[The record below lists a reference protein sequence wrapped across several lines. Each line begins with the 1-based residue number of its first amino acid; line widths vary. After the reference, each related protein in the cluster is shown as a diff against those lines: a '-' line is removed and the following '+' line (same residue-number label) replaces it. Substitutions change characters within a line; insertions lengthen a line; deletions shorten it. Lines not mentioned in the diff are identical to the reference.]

1 MASGNKADDRSID
14 TDKEKHFL
22 EYDEQPNPSPPDD
35 LDDLLQIDLEEINL
49 SENPAD
55 LDEGDLT
62 MNLKVI
68 NQTAD
73 FDTPDYSD
81 DEDYN
86 DTEDEL
92 ALDPGKLDKVDDP
105 VKVYLREMG
114 SIALLTKQQE
124 VSLSRRIEDGH
135 REVEEAIFETPVAI
149 AEVRKLLNQI
159 LIGKKKA
166 SDVLSMEVSSTS
178 ANDKEEKYLKKAKE
192 LMADLKERD
201 LDMRLQERKLNYEK
215 LPARKKSALRKKLES
230 DRLELVETL
239 KDLKIDREEISK
251 IAGKI
256 KDIATRMAKLEKQVT
271 KIEEECALSA
281 AEICQ
286 QVRDYTLGKE
296 QLAIPDCCTDGL
308 KEYNRKI
315 VKARRTIKR
324 LEREIGASREQLDC
338 ATQRIHAG
346 EAAAQEAK
354 MTIVEA
360 NLRLVVSIAKKY
372 RNRTPGL
379 TFLDLIQEGNI
390 GLMKAVDKFEYK
402 RGYKFSTYATWWIR
416 QGITRAI
423 ADQARTIRIPVHMI
437 ETINKLIRTS
447 RYLVQEKGREPL
459 AEEIAGE
466 MDIPIDKVRQV
477 FRIAQ
482 EPISLETSVGE
493 DEDSQLR
500 DFIEDKTSKSPVAEA
515 TFTMLKERIEEVLR
529 TLTEREAKV
538 IRLRFGIG
546 DGYPRTLEE
555 VGTEFQ
561 VTRERIRQIE
571 AKALRKL
578 RHPTGVSSCVVSLIV
593 KRFLDKTR

>member
-1 MASGNKADDRSID
+1 MASGTKVDDRLIE
-14 TDKEKHFL
+14 TGKEKHFL
-22 EYDEQPNPSPPDD
+22 EYDEQPNPSPPDN

-73 FDTPDYSD
+73 FDTPGYSD
-81 DEDYN
+81 DEGYD
-86 DTEDEL
+86 DTDGDEL

-124 VSLSRRIEDGH
+124 VSLSRQIEEGH
-135 REVEEAIFETPVAI
+135 RKVEEAIFETPIAI

-166 SDVLSMEVSSTS
+166 SDVLSMEVVSTS
-178 ANDKEEKYLKKAKE
+178 ANDKEEKYLKKAQQ
-192 LMADLKERD
+192 LMSDLKERD
-201 LDMRLQERKLNYEK
+201 LEMRLQERKLNYENLRSK
-215 LPARKKSALRKKLES
+215 EEKALRKKLECG
-230 DRLELVETL
+230 RLELVETL

-256 KDIATRMAKLEKQVT
+256 KDIATRMASLEKQVT
-271 KIEEECALSA
+271 KIEEECDLSA
-281 AEICQ
+281 TEICQ
-286 QVRDYTLGKE
+286 QVQDYTLGRA
-296 QLAIPDCCTDGL
+296 QPTASDGIEKL

-324 LEREIGASREQLDC
+324 LEREIGASREQLNC

-459 AEEIAGE
+459 PEEIAGE
-466 MDIPIDKVRQV
+466 MDISLDKVRQV

-578 RHPTGVSSCVVSLIV
+578 RHPTRSQQLRG
-593 KRFLDKTR
+593 FLDG

>member
-1 MASGNKADDRSID
+1 MASGTKDDRLID

-73 FDTPDYSD
+73 FDTPDYSG
-81 DEDYN
+81 DEDYD
-86 DTEDEL
+86 DTDDEL

-124 VSLSRRIEDGH
+124 VSLSRQIEKGH
-135 REVEEAIFETPVAI
+135 REVEEAIFETPIAI

-178 ANDKEEKYLKKAKE
+178 ANDKEEKYLKKAQE
-192 LMADLKERD
+192 LMADLKARD
-201 LDMRLQERKLNYEK
+201 LEMRLQERKLNYEK
-215 LPARKKSALRKKLES
+215 LSAKKKSALRKKLES
-230 DRLELVETL
+230 DRSELVETL
-239 KDLKIDREEISK
+239 KDLKIDPEEISK

-256 KDIATRMAKLEKQVT
+256 KDVATRMAQLEKQVT
-271 KIEEECALSA
+271 KIEEESDLSA

-286 QVRDYTLGKE
+286 QVQDYTLGKE
-296 QLAIPDCCTDGL
+296 QPTAPDCMGEL
-308 KEYNRKI
+308 REYNRRI

-338 ATQRIHAG
+338 ATLRIYTG
-346 EAAAQEAK
+346 EATAQEAK

-390 GLMKAVDKFEYK
+390 GLMKAVDKFEYR

-459 AEEIAGE
+459 PEEIAGE
-466 MDIPIDKVRQV
+466 MDISIDKVRQV

-578 RHPTGVSSCVVSLIV
+578 RHPTRSQQLRG
-593 KRFLDKTR
+593 FLDG

>member
-1 MASGNKADDRSID
+1 MASGNKADNRLID
-14 TDKEKHFL
+14 IGKEKHFL
-22 EYDEQPNPSPPDD
+22 EYDEQPNPSPPGD

-81 DEDYN
+81 DEDYD
-86 DTEDEL
+86 DTDDEL

-114 SIALLTKQQE
+114 SIDLLTKQQE
-124 VSLSRRIEDGH
+124 VSLSRQIEDGH
-135 REVEEAIFETPVAI
+135 REVEEAIFETPIAI

-159 LIGKKKA
+159 LIGKRKA
-166 SDVLSMEVSSTS
+166 SDVLAMEVSSTS
-178 ANDKEEKYLKKAKE
+178 ANDKEEKYLKKAQE
-192 LMADLKERD
+192 LMADLKARD
-201 LDMRLQERKLNYEK
+201 LEMRFEERKLNYEK
-215 LPARKKSALRKKLES
+215 LSTKQKSALRKKLDS
-230 DRLELVETL
+230 DRLELVEIL
-239 KDLKIDREEISK
+239 KELRIDREEISK

-256 KDIATRMAKLEKQVT
+256 KDIAARMAGLEKQVT
-271 KIEEECALSA
+271 KIEKKCELSA

-286 QVRDYTLGKE
+286 QVRAYALGKV
-296 QLAIPDCCTDGL
+296 QPAAPDCMDEL
-308 KEYNRKI
+308 REHNRKI

-346 EAAAQEAK
+346 ESTAQEAK

-459 AEEIAGE
+459 PEEIAGE
-466 MDIPIDKVRQV
+466 MDISIDKVRQV

-578 RHPTGVSSCVVSLIV
+578 RHPTRSQQLRG
-593 KRFLDKTR
+593 FLDG

>member
-1 MASGNKADDRSID
+1 MASGTKDDRLIA

-22 EYDEQPNPSPPDD
+22 EYDEQPSPSPPDD

-73 FDTPDYSD
+73 FDTPDYSE
-81 DEDYN
+81 DEDY
-86 DTEDEL
+86 DGTDDEL

-114 SIALLTKQQE
+114 SIALLTKQEE
-124 VSLSRRIEDGH
+124 VSLSRQIEEGH

-178 ANDKEEKYLKKAKE
+178 ANDKEEKYVKKAQQ
-192 LMADLKERD
+192 LMADLKEMD
-201 LDMRLQERKLNYEK
+201 LEMRLQERKLNYEK
-215 LPARKKSALRKKLES
+215 LSARQKSALRKKLES
-230 DRLELVETL
+230 DRLALVTTL
-239 KDLKIDREEISK
+239 KELRIDREEISK

-271 KIEEECALSA
+271 KIEKGCNLSA

-286 QVRDYTLGKE
+286 QVRDYALGKV
-296 QLAIPDCCTDGL
+296 QPTASDCMDEL
-308 KEYNRKI
+308 KEHNRKI

-346 EAAAQEAK
+346 EATAQEAK

-459 AEEIAGE
+459 PEEIAGE
-466 MDIPIDKVRQV
+466 MDISIDKVRQV

-529 TLTEREAKV
+529 TLTDREAKV

-578 RHPTGVSSCVVSLIV
+578 RHPTRSQQLRG
-593 KRFLDKTR
+593 FLDG

>member
-1 MASGNKADDRSID
+1 MASVTKVDDRLID
-14 TDKEKHFL
+14 IGKEKHFL
-22 EYDEQPNPSPPDD
+22 DYDEQPNPSPPDD
-35 LDDLLQIDLEEINL
+35 LNDLLQIDLEEINL

-62 MNLKVI
+62 MNFKVMS
-68 NQTAD
+68 QAAD
-73 FDTPDYSD
+73 FDTPDYSADESYD
-81 DEDYN
+81 DN
-86 DTEDEL
+86 DCDDL
-92 ALDPGKLDKVDDP
+92 SLDPGKLDKVDDP

-114 SIALLTKQQE
+114 SVSLLTKQQE
-124 VSLSRRIEDGH
+124 VSLSKQIEEGH
-135 REVEEAIFETPVAI
+135 LKVEETIFETPVAI
-149 AEVRKLLNQI
+149 AEIRKLLNQI
-159 LIGKKKA
+159 LIGKRKA
-166 SDVLSMEVSSTS
+166 SDVISMEVSSTS
-178 ANDKEEKYLKKAKE
+178 ANDKEEQYLKIARK
-192 LMADLKERD
+192 LMANLKGLDLE
-201 LDMRLQERKLNYEK
+201 MRLQERELNYDNLSPKAEK
-215 LPARKKSALRKKLES
+215 SLRKKL
-230 DRLELVETL
+230 DCNRLRLVETL

-251 IAGKI
+251 VAGRI
-256 KDIATRMAKLEKQVT
+256 KDIAARMADWEKKVTQV
-271 KIEEECALSA
+271 EEACGLSA

-286 QVRDYTLGKE
+286 QVQAYTLGKV
-296 QLAIPDCCTDGL
+296 QPAVPDCTKKL
-308 KEYNRKI
+308 KEYNREI

-324 LEREIGASREQLDC
+324 LEREIGASREQLNC
-338 ATQRIHAG
+338 ATLRIRTG
-346 EAAAQEAK
+346 ETMAQEAK

-390 GLMKAVDKFEYK
+390 GLMKAVDKFEYR

-459 AEEIAGE
+459 PEEIAGE

-578 RHPTGVSSCVVSLIV
+578 RHPTRSQQLRG
-593 KRFLDKTR
+593 FLDG

>member
-1 MASGNKADDRSID
+1 MASENKADNRLINIG
-14 TDKEKHFL
+14 KEKRFL
-22 EYDEQPNPSPPDD
+22 EYDEQPNPSPPND

-68 NQTAD
+68 NQTSD
-73 FDTPDYSD
+73 FDTPDYSE

-86 DTEDEL
+86 DTDDEL

-124 VSLSRRIEDGH
+124 VSLSRQIEEGH
-135 REVEEAIFETPVAI
+135 RKVEEAIFETPIAI
-149 AEVRKLLNQI
+149 AAVRKLLNQI

-178 ANDKEEKYLKKAKE
+178 ASDKEDKYLKKAQE
-192 LMADLKERD
+192 LMADLKDRD
-201 LDMRLQERKLNYEK
+201 LEMRLRERKLHYEK
-215 LPARKKSALRKKLES
+215 LSAKERKTLRKTLES
-230 DRLELVETL
+230 DRLELVEIL
-239 KDLKIDREEISK
+239 KELRIDREEISK

-256 KDIATRMAKLEKQVT
+256 KDIAARMANLEKQVT
-271 KIEEECALSA
+271 KIEKECALSA

-286 QVRDYTLGKE
+286 QVQDYTLGKA
-296 QLAIPDCCTDGL
+296 QPTPDDMENL
-308 KEYNRKI
+308 KEYNREI
-315 VKARRTIKR
+315 VKARRTVKR

-346 EAAAQEAK
+346 ESTAQKSK

-459 AEEIAGE
+459 PEEIAGE
-466 MDIPIDKVRQV
+466 MDISIDKVRQV

-578 RHPTGVSSCVVSLIV
+578 RHPTRSQQLRG
-593 KRFLDKTR
+593 FLDG

>member
-1 MASGNKADDRSID
+1 MASGNKADDRLID
-14 TDKEKHFL
+14 IGKEKHFL

-81 DEDYN
+81 DEDYD
-86 DTEDEL
+86 DTDSDEL

-124 VSLSRRIEDGH
+124 VSLSRQIEEGH
-135 REVEEAIFETPVAI
+135 RRVEEAIFETPIAI

-166 SDVLSMEVSSTS
+166 ADVLSMEVSSTS
-178 ANDKEEKYLKKAKE
+178 ANDKEEKYLKKAQD
-192 LMADLKERD
+192 LMADLKEMD
-201 LDMRLQERKLNYEK
+201 LGMRIQERKLNYEK
-215 LPARKKSALRKKLES
+215 LTPKQEKALRKKLES
-230 DRLELVETL
+230 DRLGLVEIL
-239 KDLKIDREEISK
+239 KELKIDREEISK

-256 KDIATRMAKLEKQVT
+256 KDIAARMAKLEKQVT
-271 KIEEECALSA
+271 KIEEECDLSA

-286 QVRDYTLGKE
+286 QVQDYTLGKG
-296 QLAIPDCCTDGL
+296 QPTIPDCCMDGL
-308 KEYNRKI
+308 KEYNREI

-346 EAAAQEAK
+346 EATAQEAK

-459 AEEIAGE
+459 PEEIAGE
-466 MDIPIDKVRQV
+466 MDISIDKVRQV

-578 RHPTGVSSCVVSLIV
+578 RHPTRSQQLRG
-593 KRFLDKTR
+593 FLDS

>member
-1 MASGNKADDRSID
+1 MASVTKVDDRFID
-14 TDKEKHFL
+14 IGKEKHFL
-22 EYDEQPNPSPPDD
+22 DYDEQPNPSPPDD
-35 LDDLLQIDLEEINL
+35 LNDLLQIDLEEINL

-73 FDTPDYSD
+73 FDTPGYSD
-81 DEDYN
+81 DEGYD
-86 DTEDEL
+86 DTDGDEL

-124 VSLSRRIEDGH
+124 VSLSRQIEEGH
-135 REVEEAIFETPVAI
+135 RKVEEAIFETPIAI

-166 SDVLSMEVSSTS
+166 SDVLSMEVVSTS
-178 ANDKEEKYLKKAKE
+178 ANDKEEKYLKKAQQ
-192 LMADLKERD
+192 LMSDLKERD
-201 LDMRLQERKLNYEK
+201 LEMRLQERKLNYENLRSK
-215 LPARKKSALRKKLES
+215 EEKALRKKLECG
-230 DRLELVETL
+230 RLELVETL

-256 KDIATRMAKLEKQVT
+256 KDIATRMASLEKQVT
-271 KIEEECALSA
+271 KIEEECDLSA
-281 AEICQ
+281 TEICQ
-286 QVRDYTLGKE
+286 QVQDYTLGRA
-296 QLAIPDCCTDGL
+296 QPTASDGIEKL

-324 LEREIGASREQLDC
+324 LEREIGASREQLNC

-459 AEEIAGE
+459 PEEIAGE
-466 MDIPIDKVRQV
+466 MDISLDKVRQV

-578 RHPTGVSSCVVSLIV
+578 RHPTRSQQLRG
-593 KRFLDKTR
+593 FLDG

>member
-1 MASGNKADDRSID
+1 MASVTKVDDRLID
-14 TDKEKHFL
+14 IGKEKHFL

-62 MNLKVI
+62 MNFKAI

-73 FDTPDYSD
+73 FDTPDYSNDEGYD
-81 DEDYN
+81 DTDR
-86 DTEDEL
+86 DEL

-124 VSLSRRIEDGH
+124 VSLSRQIEEGH
-135 REVEEAIFETPVAI
+135 RKVEETIFETPIAI
-149 AEVRKLLNQI
+149 AEIRKLLNQI

-166 SDVLSMEVSSTS
+166 SDALSMEVASTS
-178 ANDKEEKYLKKAKE
+178 ANDKEDKYLKKARE

-201 LDMRLQERKLNYEK
+201 LEMRLQERKLNYEK
-215 LPARKKSALRKKLES
+215 LPAEEKKALRKKLEC

-239 KDLKIDREEISK
+239 KELRIDREEISK

-256 KDIATRMAKLEKQVT
+256 KDIATRMANLEKQVT
-271 KIEEECALSA
+271 KIEKECDLSA
-281 AEICQ
+281 TEICQ
-286 QVRDYTLGKE
+286 QVQDYTLGKA
-296 QLAIPDCCTDGL
+296 QPTASDGIEKL

-338 ATQRIHAG
+338 ATQRIRVG
-346 EAAAQEAK
+346 EARAQEAK
-354 MTIVEA
+354 MTIVKA

-459 AEEIAGE
+459 PEEIAGE
-466 MDIPIDKVRQV
+466 MDISLDKVRQV

-578 RHPTGVSSCVVSLIV
+578 RHPTRSQQLRG
-593 KRFLDKTR
+593 FLDG

>member
-1 MASGNKADDRSID
+1 MASVTKVDNRSIEAG
-14 TDKEKHFL
+14 KEKPFL

-73 FDTPDYSD
+73 FDTPGYSD
-81 DEDYN
+81 DEDYD
-86 DTEDEL
+86 DTDGDEL

-124 VSLSRRIEDGH
+124 VSLSRQIEEGH
-135 REVEEAIFETPVAI
+135 CKVEEAIFETPIAI

-166 SDVLSMEVSSTS
+166 SDVLSMEVASTS
-178 ANDKEEKYLKKAKE
+178 ANDKEEKYLKKAQQ
-192 LMADLKERD
+192 LMSDLKERD
-201 LDMRLQERKLNYEK
+201 LEMRLQERKLNYENLRSK
-215 LPARKKSALRKKLES
+215 EEKALRKKLECG
-230 DRLELVETL
+230 RLELVETL

-256 KDIATRMAKLEKQVT
+256 KDIATRMANLEKQVT
-271 KIEEECALSA
+271 RIEEGCDLSA
-281 AEICQ
+281 TEICQ
-286 QVRDYTLGKE
+286 QVQDYTLGKAQPTASDSIE
-296 QLAIPDCCTDGL
+296 KL

-459 AEEIAGE
+459 PEEIAGE
-466 MDIPIDKVRQV
+466 MDISLDKVRQV

-578 RHPTGVSSCVVSLIV
+578 RHPTRSQQLRG
-593 KRFLDKTR
+593 FLDG

>member
-1 MASGNKADDRSID
+1 MAATTKGEDRSID
-14 TDKEKHFL
+14 MDKEKHFL
-22 EYDEQPNPSPPDD
+22 DYDEQQNSSPPDD

-62 MNLKVI
+62 MNFKVI

-73 FDTPDYSD
+73 FDAPDYSD
-81 DEDYN
+81 EEDF
-86 DTEDEL
+86 DDKDADEL
-92 ALDPGKLDKVDDP
+92 SLDPGKLDKVDDP

-114 SIALLTKQQE
+114 SIDLLTKQQE
-124 VSLSRRIEDGH
+124 VSLSKQIEEGH
-135 REVEEAIFETPVAI
+135 RKIEEAIFETPVAI

-159 LIGKKKA
+159 LIGKRKA
-166 SDVLSMEVSSTS
+166 ADVIAMEVSTTS
-178 ANDKEEKYLKKAKE
+178 ANDKEEKYLKVARK
-192 LMADLKERD
+192 LMADLKEVD
-201 LDMRLQERKLNYEK
+201 LEMRLDERKLDYEK
-215 LPARKKSALRKKLES
+215 LPVKEEKALRKKLES
-230 DRLELVETL
+230 RRLKLVETL
-239 KDLKIDREEISK
+239 QELKIDREEVSK

-256 KDIATRMAKLEKQVT
+256 KDIGARMADLEKRVER
-271 KIEEECALSA
+271 IEKRSSLSA
-281 AEICQ
+281 AEIYQRVQDC
-286 QVRDYTLGKE
+286 TLGKV
-296 QLAIPDCCTDGL
+296 QSKASDDIDKL
-308 KEYNRKI
+308 KEYNREI

-324 LEREIGASREQLDC
+324 LEREIGASREQLDQ
-338 ATQRIHAG
+338 ATQRIRAG
-346 EAAAQEAK
+346 ETAAQNAK

-390 GLMKAVDKFEYK
+390 GLMKAVDKFEYR

-459 AEEIAGE
+459 PEEIASE

-578 RHPTGVSSCVVSLIV
+578 RHPTRSQQLRG
-593 KRFLDKTR
+593 FLDG

>member
-1 MASGNKADDRSID
+1 MASVTKVDDRLID
-14 TDKEKHFL
+14 IGKEKHFL

-62 MNLKVI
+62 MNFKAI

-73 FDTPDYSD
+73 FDTPAYSD
-81 DEDYN
+81 DEGYD
-86 DTEDEL
+86 DTDRDEL

-124 VSLSRRIEDGH
+124 VSLSRQIEEGH
-135 REVEEAIFETPVAI
+135 RKVEETIFETPIAI
-149 AEVRKLLNQI
+149 AEIRKLLNQI

-166 SDVLSMEVSSTS
+166 SDALSMEVASTS
-178 ANDKEEKYLKKAKE
+178 ANDKEDKYLKKARE

-201 LDMRLQERKLNYEK
+201 LEMRLQERKLNYEK
-215 LPARKKSALRKKLES
+215 LPAEEKKALRKKLEC

-239 KDLKIDREEISK
+239 KELRIDREEISK

-256 KDIATRMAKLEKQVT
+256 KDIATRMANLEKQVT
-271 KIEEECALSA
+271 KIEKECDLSA
-281 AEICQ
+281 TEICQ
-286 QVRDYTLGKE
+286 QVQDYTLGKA
-296 QLAIPDCCTDGL
+296 QPTASDGIEKL

-338 ATQRIHAG
+338 ATQRIRAG
-346 EAAAQEAK
+346 EARAQEAK
-354 MTIVEA
+354 MTIVKA

-459 AEEIAGE
+459 PEEIAGE
-466 MDIPIDKVRQV
+466 MDISLDKVRQV

-578 RHPTGVSSCVVSLIV
+578 RHPTRSQQLRG
-593 KRFLDKTR
+593 FLDG

>member
-1 MASGNKADDRSID
+1 MASGNKADERLID

-81 DEDYN
+81 DEAYD

-124 VSLSRRIEDGH
+124 VSLSRQIEDGH
-135 REVEEAIFETPVAI
+135 REVEEAIFETPIAI

-178 ANDKEEKYLKKAKE
+178 SSDKEEKYLKKAKE

-201 LDMRLQERKLNYEK
+201 LYMRLQERKLNYEK
-215 LPARKKSALRKKLES
+215 LPARKKSTLRKKLEA
-230 DRLELVETL
+230 DRLELVEIL

-271 KIEEECALSA
+271 KTEKACDLSA

-286 QVRDYTLGKE
+286 QVRDYTLGKV
-296 QLAIPDCCTDGL
+296 QLAASDDIEKL
-308 KEYNRKI
+308 KEDNRKI

-346 EAAAQEAK
+346 EATAQEAK

-459 AEEIAGE
+459 PEEIAGE
-466 MDIPIDKVRQV
+466 MDISIDKVRQV

-578 RHPTGVSSCVVSLIV
+578 RHPTRSQQLRG
-593 KRFLDKTR
+593 FLDS

>member
-1 MASGNKADDRSID
+1 MASVTKVDDRLINVG
-14 TDKEKHFL
+14 KEKHFL
-22 EYDEQPNPSPPDD
+22 EYDEQSNPSPPDD

-62 MNLKVI
+62 MNFKVI

-73 FDTPDYSD
+73 FDTPNYSE
-81 DEDYN
+81 DEDYD
-86 DTEDEL
+86 DTDGDEL
-92 ALDPGKLDKVDDP
+92 LLDPGKLDKVDDP

-114 SIALLTKQQE
+114 SISLLTKQQE
-124 VSLSRRIEDGH
+124 VSLSRQIEDGH
-135 REVEEAIFETPVAI
+135 RQVEETIFETPIAI

-159 LIGKKKA
+159 LIGQKKA
-166 SDVLSMEVSSTS
+166 ADVIAMEVSSTS
-178 ANDKEEKYLKKAKE
+178 ANDKEEQYLKIAQK
-192 LMADLKERD
+192 LIADLKEID
-201 LDMRLQERKLNYEK
+201 LEMRLQERRLNYEK
-215 LPARKKSALRKKLES
+215 LPPQEKKALHKKLES
-230 DRLELVETL
+230 DRLGLVETL
-239 KDLKIDREEISK
+239 KALKIDREEISK

-256 KDIATRMAKLEKQVT
+256 KDIATRMAQLEKKVT
-271 KIEEECALSA
+271 QIEKACGLSA
-281 AEICQ
+281 VEICQ
-286 QVRDYTLGKE
+286 RVKDYTLGKVE
-296 QLAIPDCCTDGL
+296 PATPDCIETL
-308 KEYNRKI
+308 KEYNREI

-324 LEREIGASREQLDC
+324 LEREIGASRERLNC

-346 EAAAQEAK
+346 EAKAQGAK

-447 RYLVQEKGREPL
+447 RHLVQEKGREPL
-459 AEEIAGE
+459 PEEIAGE
-466 MDIPIDKVRQV
+466 MEISIDKVRQV

-500 DFIEDKTSKSPVAEA
+500 DFIEDKTSKSPIAEA

-529 TLTEREAKV
+529 TLTDREAKV

-578 RHPTGVSSCVVSLIV
+578 RHPTRSQQLRG
-593 KRFLDKTR
+593 FLDS

>member
-1 MASGNKADDRSID
+1 MASGNKVDDRLID
-14 TDKEKHFL
+14 AGKEKHFL

-81 DEDYN
+81 DENYD
-86 DTEDEL
+86 DTDDGL
-92 ALDPGKLDKVDDP
+92 SLDPGKLDKVDDP

-124 VSLSRRIEDGH
+124 VSLSRQIEEGH
-135 REVEEAIFETPVAI
+135 CEVEEAIFETPIAI

-159 LIGKKKA
+159 LISKKKA

-178 ANDKEEKYLKKAKE
+178 ANDKEEKYLKKAQE
-192 LMADLKERD
+192 LTVDLKERD
-201 LDMRLQERKLNYEK
+201 LEMRLQERKLNYEK
-215 LPARKKSALRKKLES
+215 LPAKKRNALRKKLES
-230 DRLELVETL
+230 DRLELVEIL
-239 KDLKIDREEISK
+239 KYLKIDREEISK

-256 KDIATRMAKLEKQVT
+256 KDIATRMAQLEKQVT

-286 QVRDYTLGKE
+286 QVWDYTLGKE
-296 QLAIPDCCTDGL
+296 RPTVPGCCMDGL

-324 LEREIGASREQLDC
+324 LEREIGASREQLNC

-346 EAAAQEAK
+346 EATAQEAK

-459 AEEIAGE
+459 PEEIAGE
-466 MDIPIDKVRQV
+466 MDISIDKVRQV

-578 RHPTGVSSCVVSLIV
+578 RHPTRSQQLRG
-593 KRFLDKTR
+593 FLDG

>member
-1 MASGNKADDRSID
+1 MASGNKVDDRLID
-14 TDKEKHFL
+14 IGKEKHFL
-22 EYDEQPNPSPPDD
+22 EYDEQQNPSPPGD

-81 DEDYN
+81 DEDYD
-86 DTEDEL
+86 DTDDGL
-92 ALDPGKLDKVDDP
+92 SLDPGKLDKVDDP

-124 VSLSRRIEDGH
+124 VSLSRQIEEGH
-135 REVEEAIFETPVAI
+135 REVEEAIFETPIAI

-178 ANDKEEKYLKKAKE
+178 ANDKEEKYLKKAQE
-192 LMADLKERD
+192 LMVDLKARD
-201 LDMRLQERKLNYEK
+201 LEMRLQERKLNYEK
-215 LPARKKSALRKKLES
+215 LSPKERKSLRRTLES
-230 DRLELVETL
+230 YRLELVDIL
-239 KDLKIDREEISK
+239 KELRIDREEISK

-256 KDIATRMAKLEKQVT
+256 KDIATRMAQLEKQVT
-271 KIEEECALSA
+271 KIEDECDLSA

-286 QVRDYTLGKE
+286 QVRDYTLGNG
-296 QLAIPDCCTDGL
+296 QPTTPDDCMDGL

-338 ATQRIHAG
+338 ATERIQAG
-346 EAAAQEAK
+346 EATAQEAK

-459 AEEIAGE
+459 PEEIAGE
-466 MDIPIDKVRQV
+466 MDISIDKVRQV

-578 RHPTGVSSCVVSLIV
+578 RHPTRSQQLRG
-593 KRFLDKTR
+593 FLDG

>member
-1 MASGNKADDRSID
+1 MASGNKADERLID
-14 TDKEKHFL
+14 TDKEKRFL

-81 DEDYN
+81 DEAYD

-124 VSLSRRIEDGH
+124 VSLSRQIEDGH
-135 REVEEAIFETPVAI
+135 REVEEAIFETPIAI

-178 ANDKEEKYLKKAKE
+178 SSDKEEKYLKKAKE

-201 LDMRLQERKLNYEK
+201 LYMRLQERKLNYEK
-215 LPARKKSALRKKLES
+215 LPARKKSTLRKKLEA
-230 DRLELVETL
+230 DRLELVEIL

-271 KIEEECALSA
+271 KTEKACDLSA

-286 QVRDYTLGKE
+286 QVRDYTLGKV
-296 QLAIPDCCTDGL
+296 QLAASDDIEKL
-308 KEYNRKI
+308 KEDNRKI

-346 EAAAQEAK
+346 EATAQEAK

-459 AEEIAGE
+459 PEEIAGE
-466 MDIPIDKVRQV
+466 MDISIDKVRQV

-578 RHPTGVSSCVVSLIV
+578 RHPTRSQQLRG
-593 KRFLDKTR
+593 FLDS

>member
-1 MASGNKADDRSID
+1 MASGTKVDDRLIE
-14 TDKEKHFL
+14 TGKEKPFL

-73 FDTPDYSD
+73 FDTPGYSD
-81 DEDYN
+81 DEDYD
-86 DTEDEL
+86 DTDGDEL

-124 VSLSRRIEDGH
+124 VSLSRQIEEGH
-135 REVEEAIFETPVAI
+135 RKIEEAIFETPIAI

-166 SDVLSMEVSSTS
+166 SDVLSIEVTSTS
-178 ANDKEEKYLKKAKE
+178 ANDKEEKYLKKAQQ
-192 LMADLKERD
+192 LMSDLKERD
-201 LDMRLQERKLNYEK
+201 LEMRLQERKLNYENLSSK
-215 LPARKKSALRKKLES
+215 EEKALRKKLECG
-230 DRLELVETL
+230 RLELVETL

-256 KDIATRMAKLEKQVT
+256 KDIATRMANLEKQVT
-271 KIEEECALSA
+271 KIEEQCDLSA
-281 AEICQ
+281 TEICQ
-286 QVRDYTLGKE
+286 QVQDYTLGKA
-296 QLAIPDCCTDGL
+296 QPTASDGIKKL

-459 AEEIAGE
+459 PEEIAGE
-466 MDIPIDKVRQV
+466 MDISLDKVRQV

-578 RHPTGVSSCVVSLIV
+578 RHPTRSQQLRG
-593 KRFLDKTR
+593 FLDG

>member
-1 MASGNKADDRSID
+1 MASGNKVDDRLID
-14 TDKEKHFL
+14 TGKEKPFL

-81 DEDYN
+81 DEGYDDN
-86 DTEDEL
+86 DDEL
-92 ALDPGKLDKVDDP
+92 SLDPGKLDKVDDP

-124 VSLSRRIEDGH
+124 VSLSRQIEEGH
-135 REVEEAIFETPVAI
+135 RKVEEAIFETPIAI
-149 AEVRKLLNQI
+149 AAVWKLLNQI

-166 SDVLSMEVSSTS
+166 SDALSMEVSSTS
-178 ANDKEEKYLKKAKE
+178 ATDKEEKYLKKAQE
-192 LMADLKERD
+192 LMADLKKRD
-201 LDMRLQERKLNYEK
+201 LEMRLRERKLNYEK
-215 LPARKKSALRKKLES
+215 LSVKQGKALRKKLE
-230 DRLELVETL
+230 DGRLELVETL
-239 KDLKIDREEISK
+239 KELRIDREEISK

-271 KIEEECALSA
+271 QIEEEYNLSA

-286 QVRDYTLGKE
+286 QVRDYTLGRV
-296 QLAIPDCCTDGL
+296 QPAAPDCCMDEL
-308 KEYNRKI
+308 RECNREI

-338 ATQRIHAG
+338 ATQRIHTG
-346 EAAAQEAK
+346 ESMAQEAK

-459 AEEIAGE
+459 PEEIAGE
-466 MDIPIDKVRQV
+466 MDISIDKVRQV

-578 RHPTGVSSCVVSLIV
+578 RHPTRSQQLRG
-593 KRFLDKTR
+593 FLES

>member
-1 MASGNKADDRSID
+1 MASVTKVDDRLID
-14 TDKEKHFL
+14 IGKEKHFL

-62 MNLKVI
+62 MNFKAI

-73 FDTPDYSD
+73 FDTPDYSNDEGYD
-81 DEDYN
+81 DTDR
-86 DTEDEL
+86 DEL

-124 VSLSRRIEDGH
+124 VSLSRQIEEGH
-135 REVEEAIFETPVAI
+135 RKVEETIFETPIAI
-149 AEVRKLLNQI
+149 AEIRKLLNQI

-166 SDVLSMEVSSTS
+166 SDALSMEVASTS
-178 ANDKEEKYLKKAKE
+178 ANDKEDKYLKKARE

-201 LDMRLQERKLNYEK
+201 LEMRLQERKLNYEK
-215 LPARKKSALRKKLES
+215 LPAEEKKALRKKLEC

-239 KDLKIDREEISK
+239 KELRIDREEISK

-256 KDIATRMAKLEKQVT
+256 KDIATRMANLEKQVT
-271 KIEEECALSA
+271 KIEKECDLSA
-281 AEICQ
+281 TELCQ
-286 QVRDYTLGKE
+286 QVQDYTLGKA
-296 QLAIPDCCTDGL
+296 QPTASGGIKKL

-338 ATQRIHAG
+338 ATQRIRAG
-346 EAAAQEAK
+346 EARAQEAK

-459 AEEIAGE
+459 PEEIAGE
-466 MDIPIDKVRQV
+466 MDISLDKVRQV

-578 RHPTGVSSCVVSLIV
+578 RHPTRSQQLRG
-593 KRFLDKTR
+593 FLDG

>member
-1 MASGNKADDRSID
+1 MVSGTKDDRLID
-14 TDKEKHFL
+14 IGKEKQFL

-81 DEDYN
+81 DEDYD
-86 DTEDEL
+86 DTDDEL
-92 ALDPGKLDKVDDP
+92 SLDPGKLDKVDDP

-124 VSLSRRIEDGH
+124 VSLSRQIEDGH
-135 REVEEAIFETPVAI
+135 REVEEAIFETPIAI

-178 ANDKEEKYLKKAKE
+178 ANDKEEKYLKKAQE
-192 LMADLKERD
+192 LMADLKELD
-201 LDMRLQERKLNYEK
+201 LEMRLQERKLNYEK
-215 LPARKKSALRKKLES
+215 LPAKKKNTLRKKLES

-239 KDLKIDREEISK
+239 KELKIDREEISK
-251 IAGKI
+251 IAGTI
-256 KDIATRMAKLEKQVT
+256 KDIAVRMATLEQQVT
-271 KIEEECALSA
+271 RIEEACGLSA
-281 AEICQ
+281 VEICQ
-286 QVRDYTLGKE
+286 QVQDYTLGRG
-296 QLAIPDCCTDGL
+296 QPAPDSMDEL
-308 KEYNRKI
+308 REYNRKI

-346 EAAAQEAK
+346 EATAQDAK

-459 AEEIAGE
+459 PEEIASE
-466 MDIPIDKVRQV
+466 MDISIDKVRQV

-578 RHPTGVSSCVVSLIV
+578 RHPTRSQQLRG
-593 KRFLDKTR
+593 FLDS

>member
-1 MASGNKADDRSID
+1 MASVTKVDDRLID
-14 TDKEKHFL
+14 IGKEKHFL

-62 MNLKVI
+62 MNFKAI

-73 FDTPDYSD
+73 FDTPDYSNDEGYD
-81 DEDYN
+81 DTDR
-86 DTEDEL
+86 DEL

-124 VSLSRRIEDGH
+124 VSLSRQIEEGH
-135 REVEEAIFETPVAI
+135 RKVEETIFETPIAI
-149 AEVRKLLNQI
+149 AEIRKLLNQI

-166 SDVLSMEVSSTS
+166 SDALSMEVASTS
-178 ANDKEEKYLKKAKE
+178 ANDKEDKYLKKARE

-201 LDMRLQERKLNYEK
+201 LEMRLQERKLNYEK
-215 LPARKKSALRKKLES
+215 LPAEEKKALRKKLEC

-239 KDLKIDREEISK
+239 KELRIDREEISK

-256 KDIATRMAKLEKQVT
+256 KDIATRMANLEKQVT
-271 KIEEECALSA
+271 KIEKECDLSA
-281 AEICQ
+281 TEICQ
-286 QVRDYTLGKE
+286 QVQDYTLGKA
-296 QLAIPDCCTDGL
+296 QPTASDGIEKL

-338 ATQRIHAG
+338 ATQRIRAG
-346 EAAAQEAK
+346 EARAQEAK
-354 MTIVEA
+354 MTIVKA

-459 AEEIAGE
+459 PEEIAGE
-466 MDIPIDKVRQV
+466 MDISLDKVRQV

-578 RHPTGVSSCVVSLIV
+578 RHPTRSQQLRG
-593 KRFLDKTR
+593 FLDG

>member
-1 MASGNKADDRSID
+1 MASRTKGDDRSINV
-14 TDKEKHFL
+14 DKEKHL
-22 EYDEQPNPSPPDD
+22 LDYEGQPNSSPPDD

-62 MNLKVI
+62 MNFNI
-68 NQTAD
+68 NQAAD
-73 FDTPDYSD
+73 FDAPDYSD
-81 DEDYN
+81 AEDFDDN
-86 DTEDEL
+86 DSDEL
-92 ALDPGKLDKVDDP
+92 SLDPGKLDKVDDP

-124 VSLSRRIEDGH
+124 VSLSRQIEEGH
-135 REVEEAIFETPVAI
+135 RKIEEAIFETPVAI

-159 LIGKKKA
+159 LIGERKA
-166 SDVLSMEVSSTS
+166 SDVIAMEVSTTS
-178 ANDKEEKYLKKAKE
+178 ANDKEEKYLKVARK
-192 LMADLKERD
+192 LMEDLKDVD
-201 LDMRLQERKLNYEK
+201 LEMRLQERELANEK
-215 LPARKKSALRKKLES
+215 LSAKEKKALDKKLES
-230 DRLELVETL
+230 SRLKLVEIL
-239 KDLKIDREEISK
+239 KELKIDSEEISK

-256 KDIATRMAKLEKQVT
+256 KDIAARMADLENQVAR
-271 KIEEECALSA
+271 IEKASNLSA
-281 AEICQ
+281 AEICKRVQ
-286 QVRDYTLGKE
+286 GYTLHKTKRR
-296 QLAIPDCCTDGL
+296 APRDFKKL
-308 KEYNRKI
+308 KEYNREI
-315 VKARRTIKR
+315 VKARRAIKR
-324 LEREIGASREQLDC
+324 LEREIGASREQLDL
-338 ATQRIHAG
+338 ATQRIRAG
-346 EAAAQEAK
+346 EATAQEAK

-459 AEEIAGE
+459 PEEIAGE

-515 TFTMLKERIEEVLR
+515 TFTMLKERIEEVLV

-578 RHPTGVSSCVVSLIV
+578 RHPTRSQQLRG
-593 KRFLDKTR
+593 FLES

>member
-1 MASGNKADDRSID
+1 MASGTKVDDRLIE
-14 TDKEKHFL
+14 TGKEKHFL
-22 EYDEQPNPSPPDD
+22 EYDGQPNPSPPDD

-73 FDTPDYSD
+73 FDTPGYSD
-81 DEDYN
+81 DEDYD
-86 DTEDEL
+86 DTDGDEL

-124 VSLSRRIEDGH
+124 VSLSRQIEEGH
-135 REVEEAIFETPVAI
+135 RKIEEAIFETPIAI

-166 SDVLSMEVSSTS
+166 SDVLSIEVTSTS
-178 ANDKEEKYLKKAKE
+178 ANDKEEKYLKKAQQ
-192 LMADLKERD
+192 LMSDLKERD
-201 LDMRLQERKLNYEK
+201 LEMRLQERKLNYENLNSK
-215 LPARKKSALRKKLES
+215 EEKALRKKLECG
-230 DRLELVETL
+230 RLELVETL

-256 KDIATRMAKLEKQVT
+256 KDIATRMANLEKQVT
-271 KIEEECALSA
+271 KTEEECDLSA
-281 AEICQ
+281 TEICQ
-286 QVRDYTLGKE
+286 QVQDYTLGKAQPTASNGIE
-296 QLAIPDCCTDGL
+296 EL

-338 ATQRIHAG
+338 ATQRIHEG

-459 AEEIAGE
+459 PEEIAGE
-466 MDIPIDKVRQV
+466 MDVSLDKVRQV

-578 RHPTGVSSCVVSLIV
+578 RHPTRSQQLRG
-593 KRFLDKTR
+593 FLDG

>member
-1 MASGNKADDRSID
+1 MASGTKVDDRLIE
-14 TDKEKHFL
+14 TGKEKHFL
-22 EYDEQPNPSPPDD
+22 EYDEQPNPSPPDN

-73 FDTPDYSD
+73 FDTPGYSD
-81 DEDYN
+81 DEGYD
-86 DTEDEL
+86 DTDGDEL

-124 VSLSRRIEDGH
+124 VSLSRQIEEGH
-135 REVEEAIFETPVAI
+135 RKVEEAIFETPIAI

-166 SDVLSMEVSSTS
+166 SDVLSMEVVSTS
-178 ANDKEEKYLKKAKE
+178 ANDKEEKYLKKAQQ
-192 LMADLKERD
+192 LMSDLKERD
-201 LDMRLQERKLNYEK
+201 LEMRLQERKLNYENLRSK
-215 LPARKKSALRKKLES
+215 EEKALRKKLECG
-230 DRLELVETL
+230 RLELVETL

-256 KDIATRMAKLEKQVT
+256 KDIATRMASLEKQVT
-271 KIEEECALSA
+271 KIEEECDLSA
-281 AEICQ
+281 TEICQ
-286 QVRDYTLGKE
+286 QVQDYTLGKA
-296 QLAIPDCCTDGL
+296 QLTASDGIEKL

-324 LEREIGASREQLDC
+324 LEREIGASREQLNC

-459 AEEIAGE
+459 PEEIAGE
-466 MDIPIDKVRQV
+466 MDISLDKVRQV

-578 RHPTGVSSCVVSLIV
+578 RHPTRSQQLRG
-593 KRFLDKTR
+593 FLDG

>member
-1 MASGNKADDRSID
+1 MASGTKVDNRLINIG
-14 TDKEKHFL
+14 KEKHFL

-49 SENPAD
+49 SENPTD

-62 MNLKVI
+62 MNFKVI
-68 NQTAD
+68 NQAAN
-73 FDTPDYSD
+73 FDTPNYSD
-81 DEDYN
+81 NEDYD
-86 DTEDEL
+86 DTDCDEL
-92 ALDPGKLDKVDDP
+92 SLDPGKLDKVDDP

-114 SIALLTKQQE
+114 SISLLTKQQE
-124 VSLSRRIEDGH
+124 VSLSRQIEEGH
-135 REVEEAIFETPVAI
+135 RQVEETIFETPIAI

-159 LIGKKKA
+159 LIGEKKA
-166 SDVLSMEVSSTS
+166 SDVISMEVSSTS
-178 ANDKEEKYLKKAKE
+178 ANDKEEKHLKIAQE
-192 LMADLKERD
+192 LMVDLKEID
-201 LDMRLQERKLNYEK
+201 LEMRLQERKLNYEK
-215 LPARKKSALRKKLES
+215 LPTKAAEALRKKIEC
-230 DRLELVETL
+230 DRLRLVETL
-239 KDLKIDREEISK
+239 KELKIDREEISK

-256 KDIATRMAKLEKQVT
+256 KDIATHMANLQKKVPQVEK
-271 KIEEECALSA
+271 ASGLSA

-286 QVRDYTLGKE
+286 QVQDYTLGKVKPTAPACVE
-296 QLAIPDCCTDGL
+296 KL
-308 KEYNRKI
+308 KEYNREI

-324 LEREIGASREQLDC
+324 LERKIGASREQLNC

-354 MTIVEA
+354 MTIIEA

-459 AEEIAGE
+459 PEEIAGE

-500 DFIEDKTSKSPVAEA
+500 DFIEDKASKSPVAEA

-578 RHPTGVSSCVVSLIV
+578 RHPIRSQQLRG
-593 KRFLDKTR
+593 FLDS

>member
-1 MASGNKADDRSID
+1 MASGNKADERSINIS
-14 TDKEKHFL
+14 KEKHFL
-22 EYDEQPNPSPPDD
+22 EYDDQPNPSPPDD

-62 MNLKVI
+62 MNFKVI
-68 NQTAD
+68 NQAAD
-73 FDTPDYSD
+73 FDTPDYSE
-81 DEDYN
+81 DEDYDDN
-86 DTEDEL
+86 DVDDL
-92 ALDPGKLDKVDDP
+92 SLDPGKLDKVDDP

-124 VSLSRRIEDGH
+124 VSLSRQIEEGH
-135 REVEEAIFETPVAI
+135 RQVEETIFETPIAI

-166 SDVLSMEVSSTS
+166 SDVISMEVSSTS
-178 ANDKEEKYLKKAKE
+178 ANDKEEKYLKIARE
-192 LMADLKERD
+192 LMADLKEAD
-201 LDMRLQERKLNYEK
+201 LEMRIQERKLNYEK
-215 LPARKKSALRKKLES
+215 LTAKKAKTLRKKLEC

-239 KDLKIDREEISK
+239 KELKIDREEISK

-256 KDIATRMAKLEKQVT
+256 KDIATRMAKLEKKVT
-271 KIEEECALSA
+271 RIEKACDLSA

-286 QVRDYTLGKE
+286 QVQDYTLGKKK
-296 QLAIPDCCTDGL
+296 AATPDGIEKL
-308 KEYNRKI
+308 KEYNREI
-315 VKARRTIKR
+315 VKSRRTIKR
-324 LEREIGASREQLDC
+324 LEREIGASREQLNC
-338 ATQRIHAG
+338 ATQRIQAG
-346 EAAAQEAK
+346 EATAQDAK

-459 AEEIAGE
+459 PEEIAGE
-466 MDIPIDKVRQV
+466 MDISIDKVRQV

-578 RHPTGVSSCVVSLIV
+578 RHPTRSQQLRG
-593 KRFLDKTR
+593 FLDS

>member
-1 MASGNKADDRSID
+1 MASVSSVDDRLVNVG
-14 TDKEKHFL
+14 KERNYLK
-22 EYDEQPNPSPPDD
+22 YDGQPDPSPPDD
-35 LDDLLQIDLEEINL
+35 LDLQIDLEDINF

-62 MNLKVI
+62 MNFKGI

-73 FDTPDYSD
+73 FDTPDYSADADYD
-81 DEDYN
+81 DTDCG
-86 DTEDEL
+86 DL
-92 ALDPGKLDKVDDP
+92 PLDLSPGKLDKVDDP

-114 SIALLTKQQE
+114 SISLLTKQQE
-124 VSLSRRIEDGH
+124 VSLSKQIEEGH
-135 REVEEAIFETPVAI
+135 HILEEAIFETPIAI

-159 LIGKKKA
+159 LIGKKRA
-166 SDVLSMEVSSTS
+166 SDVIAIEVSSAS
-178 ANDKEEKYLKKAKE
+178 ANDKEEKYLKIASE
-192 LMADLKERD
+192 LMAYLKEVD
-201 LDMRLQERKLNYEK
+201 LEMRLQERKLNYEE
-215 LPARKKSALRKKLES
+215 LPPDEENALRKKLECN
-230 DRLELVETL
+230 RLALVETL
-239 KDLKIDREEISK
+239 KELKMDREEISK

-256 KDIATRMAKLEKQVT
+256 KDIANRMADLERKVT
-271 KIEEECALSA
+271 QIEQTCSQSA
-281 AEICQ
+281 AEICHR
-286 QVRDYTLGKE
+286 VRDYTLGKV
-296 QLAIPDCCTDGL
+296 QLSDPTRIDEL
-308 KEYNRKI
+308 KEHNREI
-315 VKARRTIKR
+315 VNARRTIKR
-324 LEREIGASREQLDC
+324 LEREIGASREQLDY
-338 ATQRIHAG
+338 ATRRIGAG

-354 MTIVEA
+354 MTIVES

-390 GLMKAVDKFEYK
+390 GLMKAVDKFEYR

-459 AEEIAGE
+459 PEEIAGE
-466 MDIPIDKVRQV
+466 MDISIDKVRQV

-500 DFIEDKTSKSPVAEA
+500 DFIEDKTSKSPIAEA

-578 RHPTGVSSCVVSLIV
+578 RHPTRSQQLRG
-593 KRFLDKTR
+593 FFE

>member
-578 RHPTGVSSCVVSLIV
+578 RHPTRSQQLRG
-593 KRFLDKTR
+593 FLDS

>member
-1 MASGNKADDRSID
+1 MASVTKVDDRLID
-14 TDKEKHFL
+14 IGKEKHFL

-62 MNLKVI
+62 MNFKAI

-73 FDTPDYSD
+73 FDTPDYSNDEGYD
-81 DEDYN
+81 DTDR
-86 DTEDEL
+86 DEL

-124 VSLSRRIEDGH
+124 VSLSRQIEEGH
-135 REVEEAIFETPVAI
+135 RKVEETIFETPIAI
-149 AEVRKLLNQI
+149 AEIRKLLNRI

-166 SDVLSMEVSSTS
+166 SDVLSMEVASTS
-178 ANDKEEKYLKKAKE
+178 ANDKEDKYLKKARE

-201 LDMRLQERKLNYEK
+201 LEMRLQERKLNYEK
-215 LPARKKSALRKKLES
+215 LPAKEKKALRKKLEC

-239 KDLKIDREEISK
+239 KELRIDREETSK

-256 KDIATRMAKLEKQVT
+256 KDIATRMANLEKQVT
-271 KIEEECALSA
+271 KIEKECDLSA
-281 AEICQ
+281 TELCQ
-286 QVRDYTLGKE
+286 QVQDYTLGKAQPTASGGIE
-296 QLAIPDCCTDGL
+296 KL

-338 ATQRIHAG
+338 ATQRIRAG
-346 EAAAQEAK
+346 EARAQEAK

-459 AEEIAGE
+459 PEEIAGE
-466 MDIPIDKVRQV
+466 MDISLDKVRQV

-578 RHPTGVSSCVVSLIV
+578 RHPTRSQQLRG
-593 KRFLDKTR
+593 FLDG

>member
-1 MASGNKADDRSID
+1 MASVTKIDDRLINIS
-14 TDKEKHFL
+14 KEKHFL
-22 EYDEQPNPSPPDD
+22 EYDDQPNPSPPDD

-55 LDEGDLT
+55 LDEGALT

-73 FDTPDYSD
+73 FDTPDYSADEGYD
-81 DEDYN
+81 DTDS
-86 DTEDEL
+86 DEL

-124 VSLSRRIEDGH
+124 VSLSRQIEEGH
-135 REVEEAIFETPVAI
+135 CKVEEAIFETPIAI

-159 LIGKKKA
+159 LIDKKKA
-166 SDVLSMEVSSTS
+166 SDVLSIEVSSTS
-178 ANDKEEKYLKKAKE
+178 AIDKEEKYLKSARE

-201 LDMRLQERKLNYEK
+201 LEMRLQERKLNYEK
-215 LPARKKSALRKKLES
+215 LPAKEEKILRKKLES

-239 KDLKIDREEISK
+239 KYLKIDREEISK

-256 KDIATRMAKLEKQVT
+256 KDIATRMANLEKQVT
-271 KIEEECALSA
+271 KIEKECDLSA
-281 AEICQ
+281 TEICQ
-286 QVRDYTLGKE
+286 QMQDYTLGKA
-296 QLAIPDCCTDGL
+296 QPTAFDGIEKL

-324 LEREIGASREQLDC
+324 LERGIGASREQLDC

-346 EAAAQEAK
+346 EATAQEAK

-390 GLMKAVDKFEYK
+390 GLMKAVDKFEYQ

-459 AEEIAGE
+459 PEEIAGE
-466 MDIPIDKVRQV
+466 MDISLDKVRQV

-578 RHPTGVSSCVVSLIV
+578 RHPTRSQQLRG
-593 KRFLDKTR
+593 FLEG

>member
-1 MASGNKADDRSID
+1 MASVTKVDDRLID
-14 TDKEKHFL
+14 IGKEKHFL

-62 MNLKVI
+62 MNFKAI

-73 FDTPDYSD
+73 FDTPDYSNDEGYD
-81 DEDYN
+81 DTDR
-86 DTEDEL
+86 DEL

-124 VSLSRRIEDGH
+124 VSLSRQIEEGH
-135 REVEEAIFETPVAI
+135 RKVEETIFETPIAI
-149 AEVRKLLNQI
+149 AEIRKLLNRI

-166 SDVLSMEVSSTS
+166 SDVLSMEVASTS
-178 ANDKEEKYLKKAKE
+178 ANDKEDKYLKKARE

-201 LDMRLQERKLNYEK
+201 LEMRLQERKLNYEK
-215 LPARKKSALRKKLES
+215 LPAKEKKALRKKLEC

-239 KDLKIDREEISK
+239 KELRIDREEISK

-256 KDIATRMAKLEKQVT
+256 KDIATRMANLEKQVT
-271 KIEEECALSA
+271 KIEKECDLSA
-281 AEICQ
+281 TELCQ
-286 QVRDYTLGKE
+286 QVQDYTLGKAQPTASGGIE
-296 QLAIPDCCTDGL
+296 KL

-338 ATQRIHAG
+338 ATQRIRAG
-346 EAAAQEAK
+346 EARAQEAK

-459 AEEIAGE
+459 PEEIAGE
-466 MDIPIDKVRQV
+466 MDISLDKVRQV

-578 RHPTGVSSCVVSLIV
+578 RHPTRSQQLRG
-593 KRFLDKTR
+593 FLDG

>member
-1 MASGNKADDRSID
+1 MASGTKVDDRLIE
-14 TDKEKHFL
+14 TGKEKHFL
-22 EYDEQPNPSPPDD
+22 EYDEQPNPSPPDN

-73 FDTPDYSD
+73 FDTPGYSD
-81 DEDYN
+81 DEGYD
-86 DTEDEL
+86 DTDGDEL

-124 VSLSRRIEDGH
+124 VSLSRQIEEGH
-135 REVEEAIFETPVAI
+135 RKVEEAIFETPIAI

-166 SDVLSMEVSSTS
+166 SDVLSMEVASTS
-178 ANDKEEKYLKKAKE
+178 ANDKEEKYLKKAQQ
-192 LMADLKERD
+192 LMSDLKERD
-201 LDMRLQERKLNYEK
+201 LEMRLQERKLNYENLRSK
-215 LPARKKSALRKKLES
+215 EEKALRKKLECG
-230 DRLELVETL
+230 RLELVETL

-256 KDIATRMAKLEKQVT
+256 KDIAIRMANLEKQVT
-271 KIEEECALSA
+271 KIEEECDLSA
-281 AEICQ
+281 TEICQ
-286 QVRDYTLGKE
+286 QVQDYTLGKA
-296 QLAIPDCCTDGL
+296 QPTASDGIEKL

-459 AEEIAGE
+459 PEEIAGE
-466 MDIPIDKVRQV
+466 MDISLDKVRQV

-578 RHPTGVSSCVVSLIV
+578 RHPTRSQQLRG
-593 KRFLDKTR
+593 FLDG